1 MVIGWISAIIAG
13 CGMPSFVFLIGDVID
28 SFDVTKNTKEQMLD
42 TISFMS
48 FLFTMVGIGVWITS
62 YIDYAFLLMF
72 SERVAKK
79 IRVAYL

>member
-1 MVIGWISAIIAG
+1 
-13 CGMPSFVFLIGDVID
+13 MPSFVFLIGDVID
-28 SFDVTKNTKEQMLD
+28 SFDPTQAGPEDMVN

-79 IRVAYL
+79 IRVAYLRAILR

>member
-1 MVIGWISAIIAG
+1 MIIGWLSAVVAG

-28 SFDVTKNTKEQMLD
+28 SFDPYKVSKDEMLD

-72 SERVAKK
+72 SERVAKR
-79 IRVAYL
+79 IRIAYL